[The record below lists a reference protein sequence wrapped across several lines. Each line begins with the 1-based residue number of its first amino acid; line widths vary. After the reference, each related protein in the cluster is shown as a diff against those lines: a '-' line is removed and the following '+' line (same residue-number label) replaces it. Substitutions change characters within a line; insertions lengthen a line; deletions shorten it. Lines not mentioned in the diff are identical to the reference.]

1 MLLAVGLARAELTI
15 EELVDLVMEED
26 LREVKFLLEYISSVL
41 EKLALCDA
49 LENEDSATLPVL
61 VWDK

>member
-1 MLLAVGLARAELTI
+1 
-15 EELVDLVMEED
+15 MEED

-49 LENEDSATLPVL
+49 LENEDSATRL
-61 VWDK
+61 KCRKYEEEKREETK

>member
-1 MLLAVGLARAELTI
+1 
-15 EELVDLVMEED
+15 MEED

-49 LENEDSATLPVL
+49 LENEDTTNNDTRPSKIIETQQVVAEPDQLSVR
-61 VWDK
+61 